1 MSNFFTENIKEGMN
15 YLHKHGAFL
24 TTKAG
29 DITNTMTI
37 SWGNIGFQWNRPVFT
52 VLVRK
57 SRYTHDLIEKANE
70 FTVSIPLSDKMKSQ
84 LALCGSKSGRDIN
97 KLDEANLILCDG
109 KTLSTPVIED
119 CELHYECKIVYKQEI
134 NSDLLD
140 SDIKASFYGEDD
152 YHTIY
157 VGEIVDCYKIE
168 K

>member
-15 YLHKHGAFL
+15 YLYKHGAFL

-109 KTLSTPVIED
+109 KNFKHSCNRGL
-119 CELHYECKIVYKQEI
+119 
-134 NSDLLD
+134 
-140 SDIKASFYGEDD
+140 
-152 YHTIY
+152 
-157 VGEIVDCYKIE
+157 
-168 K
+168 